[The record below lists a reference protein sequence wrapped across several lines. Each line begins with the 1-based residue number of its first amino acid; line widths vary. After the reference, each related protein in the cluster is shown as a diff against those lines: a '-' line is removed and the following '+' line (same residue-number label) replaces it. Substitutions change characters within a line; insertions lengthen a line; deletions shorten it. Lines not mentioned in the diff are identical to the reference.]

1 MTNRPSVLAAVVA
14 AALASPTIP
23 LAAQNTAIPVAQEFE
38 RLHLR
43 SIGPATMSGR
53 ITDFAV
59 YEANPAIYYVA
70 TAHGGLWKTTSN
82 GAIYEPQ
89 FQNEGLISVGDVTV
103 SQRDPNLVW
112 LGAGESNNRQ
122 TSSFGGGVYKSTNGG
137 TTFQHMGL
145 PNSRAIN
152 RIVIDPNNN
161 DIVFVA
167 STGSLF
173 GPGGDRGVYKTT
185 DGGRTW
191 KQVLRVDD
199 ETGANDLVMAATDS
213 RIMLASTYQR
223 RRSARGMVSTGPG
236 SGIWRS
242 SDAGET
248 WTRVVSG
255 LPTAA
260 MGRIGL
266 DMYRKNA
273 DLAYALIE
281 VGGGGRGGAPVTEDD
296 AAGGRGGAGRGGAG
310 GGGGT
315 GLYRSDDGGQTW
327 RFVSSTNPRPNYYSQ
342 VRIDPSAPDRLYLG
356 GVGLHISLDAGRTF
370 ETDAALVTHDDIHAI
385 WIDPSNA
392 DHVLI
397 GSDGGVSVSYDR
409 SRTWMFSPNLPAGLF
424 YHVSYDMDYPYNV
437 CGGMQDNY
445 NWCGPSAS
453 RFGRGIANYDWFH
466 IQGGDGFVATP
477 DPRDSRI
484 IYTESQN
491 GNIIR
496 RDKIT
501 GESKNIRPG
510 PTNVVNA
517 EPGEPG
523 YRWNWDTPI
532 VVSPITPGVLYS
544 AANKVFRST
553 DRGDTWTAISPD
565 LTNGTLTIIS
575 LAESPK
581 QAGVIY
587 TGSDDGAVQV
597 TRDGGRTWT
606 NITKNLPGI
615 SPIGYV
621 SEVVP
626 SRFDAGTVYVTVDG
640 HWENDFEPHIWVS
653 NDFGAS
659 FRTAHGNL
667 RGENVR
673 TLTEDTRN
681 SDVLYIGTESGLFLT
696 LDRGRSWRRLKA
708 NLPTVRIDELT
719 IHPRDNALLVA
730 THGRALW
737 ILDHLEPIQEV
748 AAAQGG
754 TAAAKLFSIGNALQ
768 WKYKDDRN
776 DEWWG
781 HQTFVGENPPI
792 DAVIQFYLKA
802 PVTNPMLRISDA
814 AGARVR
820 EIAIPAARNQAGIQT
835 VCWDMRVDPISATD
849 NAGAG
854 AGGGGGR
861 GGAAGAG
868 PGAAPVPGLPTP
880 LPVSGYMPEN
890 PCGGAGGGG
899 GGGGRGGGAAPGA
912 GPHVMPGVY
921 NVELMADGRAV
932 ERKPMRIIMDPEV
945 RFTDATRRRY
955 NEIVMDL
962 HDLQRRGTPVA
973 STLRELA
980 GEVRRASTAI
990 GSSTAPAD
998 VKAQF
1003 AAFKTAFDAS
1013 AAKFGV
1019 QTAAPDTTPA
1029 PAGRGGGRGGGAPA
1043 PDLSAFGRV
1052 GTLKAAIM
1060 NIWEL
1065 PSDALL
1071 KEYTDVKAMLTPA
1084 ITEANAVVTRARTM
1098 STTLQRHNITMRV
1111 PAM

>member
-1 MTNRPSVLAAVVA
+1 MTNRLHVLAAAVA
-14 AALASPTIP
+14 AALASPASTTNS
-23 LAAQNTAIPVAQEFE
+23 LAAQNAAIPVAQEFE

-112 LGAGESNNRQ
+112 VGAGESNNRQ

-191 KQVLRVDD
+191 KHVLRVDD
-199 ETGANDLVMAATDS
+199 ETGANDLVMAATDP

-248 WTRVVSG
+248 WTRISNG

-266 DMYRKNA
+266 DIYRKNA

-281 VGGGGRGGAPVTEDD
+281 VGGAGRGGAPVQEDD
-296 AAGGRGGAGRGGAG
+296 AAGAGRGGRGGAG

-327 RFVSSTNPRPNYYSQ
+327 HFVSSTNPRPSYYSQ

-385 WIDPSNA
+385 WINPSNA

-453 RFGRGIANYDWFH
+453 RFGRGIANYDWFQ

-501 GESKNIRPG
+501 GESKNIRPS
-510 PTNVVNA
+510 PANVVD
-517 EPGEPG
+517 
-523 YRWNWDTPI
+523 R
-532 VVSPITPGVLYS
+532 
-544 AANKVFRST
+544 AAGRTGLSMELGHA
-553 DRGDTWTAISPD
+553 DC
-565 LTNGTLTIIS
+565 S
-575 LAESPK
+575 LADYARRTVFSGE
-581 QAGVIY
+581 QGV
-587 TGSDDGAVQV
+587 SFD
-597 TRDGGRTWT
+597 R
-606 NITKNLPGI
+606 PG
-615 SPIGYV
+615 
-621 SEVVP
+621 
-626 SRFDAGTVYVTVDG
+626 
-640 HWENDFEPHIWVS
+640 
-653 NDFGAS
+653 
-659 FRTAHGNL
+659 
-667 RGENVR
+667 
-673 TLTEDTRN
+673 
-681 SDVLYIGTESGLFLT
+681 
-696 LDRGRSWRRLKA
+696 
-708 NLPTVRIDELT
+708 
-719 IHPRDNALLVA
+719 
-730 THGRALW
+730 
-737 ILDHLEPIQEV
+737 
-748 AAAQGG
+748 
-754 TAAAKLFSIGNALQ
+754 
-768 WKYKDDRN
+768 
-776 DEWWG
+776 
-781 HQTFVGENPPI
+781 
-792 DAVIQFYLKA
+792 
-802 PVTNPMLRISDA
+802 
-814 AGARVR
+814 
-820 EIAIPAARNQAGIQT
+820 
-835 VCWDMRVDPISATD
+835 
-849 NAGAG
+849 
-854 AGGGGGR
+854 
-861 GGAAGAG
+861 
-868 PGAAPVPGLPTP
+868 
-880 LPVSGYMPEN
+880 
-890 PCGGAGGGG
+890 
-899 GGGGRGGGAAPGA
+899 
-912 GPHVMPGVY
+912 
-921 NVELMADGRAV
+921 
-932 ERKPMRIIMDPEV
+932 
-945 RFTDATRRRY
+945 
-955 NEIVMDL
+955 
-962 HDLQRRGTPVA
+962 
-973 STLRELA
+973 
-980 GEVRRASTAI
+980 
-990 GSSTAPAD
+990 
-998 VKAQF
+998 
-1003 AAFKTAFDAS
+1003 
-1013 AAKFGV
+1013 
-1019 QTAAPDTTPA
+1019 
-1029 PAGRGGGRGGGAPA
+1029 
-1043 PDLSAFGRV
+1043 
-1052 GTLKAAIM
+1052 
-1060 NIWEL
+1060 
-1065 PSDALL
+1065 
-1071 KEYTDVKAMLTPA
+1071 
-1084 ITEANAVVTRARTM
+1084 
-1098 STTLQRHNITMRV
+1098 
-1111 PAM
+1111 